1 MCDFR
6 SYTHELLTE
15 FIEAFRNNPCL
26 WKIRSNEYK
35 DKHLKL
41 QGYLNLL
48 EIIRKV
54 ERDATIENVKKKI
67 NSLRAGFRKEHK
79 KVQDSKKTGSGTDQV
94 YVPKLWYYSQLE
106 FLKDQGQGEKSTD
119 NIDSCS
125 EQETANDNENT
136 FDAEHSENDTQ
147 STICDVPSPA
157 TSVASSARRKRH
169 GNTAIED
176 TISLIGK
183 RLQNPDDEYDAIGK
197 NVAIKLRNMTAIQQ
211 GIAEKLINEVIFLG
225 RFEKLTFNTSIHNPV
240 PVQVPQ
246 RPLIHMPAVPLQL
259 QETQDLQTISIP
271 DTLVE
276 YLNFN
281 NNN

>member
-6 SYTHELLTE
+6 TYSHELLTE

-26 WKIRSNEYK
+26 WKIRSNDYK
-35 DKHLKL
+35 DKNLKL
-41 QGYLNLL
+41 QAYNNLL

-106 FLKDQGQGEKSTD
+106 FLKDQGQGEQSTD
-119 NIDSCS
+119 NIDSS

-147 STICDVPSPA
+147 STICNVSSPA
-157 TSVASSARRKRH
+157 TPATSAASSARRKRH
-169 GNTAIED
+169 GNAAIED

-197 NVAIKLRNMTAIQQ
+197 NVVIKLRNMTAIQQ
-211 GIAEKLINEVIFLG
+211 GIAEKLINEVIFLR

-246 RPLIHMPAVPLQL
+246 RPLIHMPAVPVQL
-259 QETQDLQTISIP
+259 QETSI
-271 DTLVE
+271 
-276 YLNFN
+276 
-281 NNN
+281 

>member
-1 MCDFR
+1 M
-6 SYTHELLTE
+6 S
-15 FIEAFRNNPCL
+15 
-26 WKIRSNEYK
+26 
-35 DKHLKL
+35 
-41 QGYLNLL
+41 
-48 EIIRKV
+48 
-54 ERDATIENVKKKI
+54 
-67 NSLRAGFRKEHK
+67 
-79 KVQDSKKTGSGTDQV
+79 
-94 YVPKLWYYSQLE
+94 
-106 FLKDQGQGEKSTD
+106 
-119 NIDSCS
+119 
-125 EQETANDNENT
+125 
-136 FDAEHSENDTQ
+136 
-147 STICDVPSPA
+147 SPA
-157 TSVASSARRKRH
+157 TPATVASSARHKRH
-169 GNTAIED
+169 GNAAIED

-246 RPLIHMPAVPLQL
+246 RPLIHMPAVPVQL
-259 QETQDLQTISIP
+259 QETQAYNLTQDSQTISIP

>member
-6 SYTHELLTE
+6 TYSHELLTE

-26 WKIRSNEYK
+26 WKIRSNDYK
-35 DKHLKL
+35 DKNLKL
-41 QGYLNLL
+41 QAYNNLL

-67 NSLRAGFRKEHK
+67 NSLRAGFQKEHK

-94 YVPKLWYYSQLE
+94 YVPKLWYYSEQ
-106 FLKDQGQGEKSTD
+106 STD
-119 NIDSCS
+119 NIDSS
-125 EQETANDNENT
+125 EQETAINENT
-136 FDAEHSENDTQ
+136 FDAEHKYLFNVS
-147 STICDVPSPA
+147 SPA
-157 TSVASSARRKRH
+157 TPATSAASSARRKRH
-169 GNTAIED
+169 GNAAIED

-183 RLQNPDDEYDAIGK
+183 RLQNPDDEYHLGFVIFDVRFGK

-225 RFEKLTFNTSIHNPV
+225 RFETLTFNTSIHNPV

-246 RPLIHMPAVPLQL
+246 KPLIHMPAVP
-259 QETQDLQTISIP
+259 
-271 DTLVE
+271 V
-276 YLNFN
+276 
-281 NNN
+281 

>member
-6 SYTHELLTE
+6 TYSHELLTE

-26 WKIRSNEYK
+26 WKIRSNDYK
-35 DKHLKL
+35 DKNLEL
-41 QGYLNLL
+41 QAYNNLL

-106 FLKDQGQGEKSTD
+106 FLKDQGQGEQSTD
-119 NIDSCS
+119 NIDSS

-147 STICDVPSPA
+147 STIFNVSSPA
-157 TSVASSARRKRH
+157 TPATSAASSARRKRH
-169 GNTAIED
+169 GNA
-176 TISLIGK
+176 
-183 RLQNPDDEYDAIGK
+183 N
-197 NVAIKLRNMTAIQQ
+197 
-211 GIAEKLINEVIFLG
+211 
-225 RFEKLTFNTSIHNPV
+225 
-240 PVQVPQ
+240 
-246 RPLIHMPAVPLQL
+246 
-259 QETQDLQTISIP
+259 
-271 DTLVE
+271 
-276 YLNFN
+276 
-281 NNN
+281 